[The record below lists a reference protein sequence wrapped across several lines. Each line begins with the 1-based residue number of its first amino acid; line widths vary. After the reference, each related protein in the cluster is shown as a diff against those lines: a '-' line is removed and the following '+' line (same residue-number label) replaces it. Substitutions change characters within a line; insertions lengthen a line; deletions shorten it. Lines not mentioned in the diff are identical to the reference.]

1 MAEIEEAIKLKRA
14 EIARLRDEIEV
25 LERAA
30 SLLALREEVQR
41 EPQGGGRRLRKVS
54 SRRGRISP
62 RSSVGM
68 AIAILRERDSELHA
82 DEIIE
87 QMKKRG
93 KIAKKYSLVSS
104 MAKLAKRGLV
114 FYRAKQPNTFGLLER
129 EGLRAPG
136 HPQER
141 SGGEVRQSR

>member
-1 MAEIEEAIKLKRA
+1 MGEIEEAIKLKRA
-14 EIARLRDEIEV
+14 EMARLREEIQV

-30 SLLALREEVQR
+30 SLVALREEVQS
-41 EPQGGGRRLRKVS
+41 EPQGRGRRLRKVS

-68 AIAILRERDSELHA
+68 AVAILKERNSELHA

-114 FYRAKQPNTFGLLER
+114 FYRAKQPNTFGLLEW
-129 EGLRAPG
+129 EGLRVLG
-136 HPQER
+136 HAQER
-141 SGGEVRQSR
+141 SRGEVRQSR